1 MVQSHLTLPVVKFG
15 SPVGVDYRHSDCGV
29 EWENKTL
36 VPCLKIAFYL
46 DPCAQ
51 RSSAV
56 VEGIAPTLL
65 T

>member
-1 MVQSHLTLPVVKFG
+1 MVKFG
-15 SPVGVDYRHSDCGV
+15 SPVGADYRHSDCGV

-56 VEGIAPTLL
+56 VEGIAPTPAHL
-65 T
+65 TH